1 MKRLFLFLAT
11 NVAVIVV
18 LSAVFQIFGI
28 EQWLYR
34 EGAGINVQGLLI
46 FSALFGMGGA
56 FVSLALSKW
65 LAKTG
70 MGVRVIERPGDAGE
84 RWLLNTV
91 RRLAHE
97 AGIATPEVGIF
108 ASDTPNAFATGM
120 SRDNALVAVSTGL
133 LGNMPA
139 NQVEAV
145 LGHEITHV
153 ANGDMV
159 TLGLIQGVVNTFV
172 IFLARIVGLVVDRAL
187 FGDERGMGVGYFLT
201 TMVAQIFLSILATL
215 IVMAFSRWR
224 EFRADAGGARLAGR
238 ANMIGA
244 LQSLQHLHDPRPL
257 PAGLA
262 AFGISGGLPEGLSR
276 LFLSHPPLVQR
287 IAALQRMDVP
297 HREALHPGH

>member
-11 NVAVIVV
+11 NLAVVAVLSV
-18 LSAVFQIFGI
+18 LFQVFGV

-56 FVSLALSKW
+56 FISLALSKW

-70 MGVRVIERPGDAGE
+70 MGVRVIEQPADAGE
-84 RWLLNTV
+84 RWLLQTV
-91 RRLAHE
+91 DRLARE
-97 AGIATPEVGIF
+97 AGIGTPQVGIF
-108 ASDTPNAFATGM
+108 ASDAPNAFATGM
-120 SRDNALVAVSTGL
+120 SRDDALVAVSAGL
-133 LGNMPA
+133 LRRLPQNE
-139 NQVEAV
+139 VEAV
-145 LGHEITHV
+145 LGHELSHV

-187 FGDERGMGVGYFLT
+187 LRDERGMGVGYFLT
-201 TMVAQIFLSILATL
+201 TLVAQIFLSILASM

-224 EFRADAGGARLAGR
+224 EYRADAGGARLAGPG
-238 ANMIGA
+238 NMIGA
-244 LQSLQHLHDPRPL
+244 LQSLQRLHDPRPL
-257 PAGLA
+257 PGGLA

-276 LFLSHPPLVQR
+276 LFMSHPPLEAR
-287 IAALQRMDVP
+287 ITALQHQYNIHAGELRHD
-297 HREALHPGH
+297 H